1 MATATLTPDT
11 CWDDQAF
18 CAWWDAADV
27 ALNNDYSA
35 ILMIGSTPDDGGD
48 LDFLLDCYHQGMTP
62 EAAMVEFIE
71 GWQPSDDQMMSAFG
85 TKWHDGL

>member
-18 CAWWDAADV
+18 CAFWDAADGF
-27 ALNNDYSA
+27 LFDSGWGST
-35 ILMIGSTPDDGGD
+35 IGSIDDGWA
-48 LDFLLDCYHQGMTP
+48 LISLLDSFHNGTTP
-62 EAAMVEFIE
+62 EAAVQEVID
-71 GWQPSDDQMMSAFG
+71 GWEPSDAQMMSAFG